1 MLYSVLTG
9 KSLLDLFLMDEL
21 IGAIRNPFFI
31 LSSVYKCSTFLQKWK
46 RSTTRKPTIF
56 ASMFSS
62 SLSSLFRHCYM
73 LFKFDTKLSR
83 HCVYTNHLLRF
94 QRNWFRLAIKRV
106 RGIRLY
112 EKWNTAKDSQSSC
125 SYTSACF
132 RSASTIS
139 SLRTGRRFPAAL
151 LDSLMALARIVGQVL
166 TKCVTYDVE
175 KAACLFFWN
184 LSSYIRPILYLI
196 GDQRHLS
203 LWKMCFLSLQLAF
216 T

>member
-1 MLYSVLTG
+1 
-9 KSLLDLFLMDEL
+9 
-21 IGAIRNPFFI
+21 
-31 LSSVYKCSTFLQKWK
+31 
-46 RSTTRKPTIF
+46 
-56 ASMFSS
+56 MFSS
-62 SLSSLFRHCYM
+62 DLSSLSRHCYM

-94 QRNWFRLAIKRV
+94 QRNWFHLAIKRV

-112 EKWNTAKDSQSSC
+112 GKWKTAKDSHSSC

-132 RSASTIS
+132 RSASSIS
-139 SLRTGRRFPAAL
+139 SLRTDRRFPATL

-166 TKCVTYDVE
+166 AICDTYDVE
-175 KAACLFFWN
+175 KVASRQTCLFFWN
-184 LSSYIRPILYLI
+184 LFSYIRPILCLI
-196 GDQRHLS
+196 GDQRRLS